1 MRSLCQLKEVS
12 KQTFYK
18 GFEGIASQ
26 DEERQG
32 KGGAEPKKYEFI
44 PFWVSGL
51 PCSSQSSQM
60 DWQECLSRAKTYA
73 ASCIIHYLRAKG
85 GGRERARQ
93 GKGGAG
99 AEPKN
104 FEFIPFWV
112 RRRVLAAGHAKK
124 VFPSCAKHSYPV

>member
-51 PCSSQSSQM
+51 PCSGKLQAATGEHYISFRSSRN
-60 DWQECLSRAKTYA
+60 E
-73 ASCIIHYLRAKG
+73 I
-85 GGRERARQ
+85 
-93 GKGGAG
+93 
-99 AEPKN
+99 
-104 FEFIPFWV
+104 
-112 RRRVLAAGHAKK
+112 
-124 VFPSCAKHSYPV
+124 